1 MIRRILVALDA
12 DSDTP
17 VAIQYAAD
25 IAQRHEAEITGL
37 ALIDMVSIGA
47 SSVGGGIGSMY
58 LQEKVRANL
67 TAEARDVASELVASF
82 REALQQAHVP
92 GHAQIEDGAPIERI
106 VEDLNYHDL
115 LVIGKVPHFFYSHP
129 EQATKT
135 LEEVVGRSV
144 GPTLVAPDE
153 HRPVERVLVAY
164 DESPASSRALRR
176 FLNLRP
182 FGTEL
187 AVEILN
193 VHGKGE
199 RSQSQLA
206 LQRAQAFMHA
216 HGFKAGIVSVQS
228 ANPNQEILEYVER
241 SNTDLL
247 VVGAH
252 VVSPLVKLASGST
265 TASFLQIV
273 PVPLWLDS

>member
-1 MIRRILVALDA
+1 MIRRILVVLDA

-25 IAQRHEAEITGL
+25 IAHLHAAEITGL

-47 SSVGGGIGSMY
+47 SSVGGGIGSLY
-58 LQEKVRANL
+58 LQEKVRATL
-67 TAEARDVASELVASF
+67 TSEARDVANSLAVRF
-82 REALQQAHVP
+82 RETLRQAHVP
-92 GHAQIEDGAPIERI
+92 GHARIEDGAPIERI
-106 VEDLNYHDL
+106 AEDLNYHDV
-115 LVIGKVPHFFYSHP
+115 LVVGKVPHFFYSHP
-129 EQATKT
+129 EQATVT
-135 LEEVVGRSV
+135 LEDVVRRSV
-144 GPTLVAPDE
+144 GPTLVAPE
-153 HRPVERVLVAY
+153 AHRPVERVLVAY

-182 FGTEL
+182 FGTEV

-206 LQRAQAFMHA
+206 LQRAQAFMQV
-216 HGFKAGIVSVQS
+216 HGFGAGIISVQS
-228 ANPNQEILEYVER
+228 ANPNEEIMEYVER
-241 SNTDLL
+241 SNADLL

-252 VVSPLVKLASGST
+252 VVSPLVKLTSGST
-265 TASFLQIV
+265 TASFLQTV
-273 PVPLWLDS
+273 PVPLWLDN